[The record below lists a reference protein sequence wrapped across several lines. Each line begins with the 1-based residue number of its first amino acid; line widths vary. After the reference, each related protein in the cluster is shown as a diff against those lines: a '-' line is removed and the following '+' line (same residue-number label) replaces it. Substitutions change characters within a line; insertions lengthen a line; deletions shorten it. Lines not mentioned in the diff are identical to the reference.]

1 MCKSAEAEIIRAP
14 FAVAIGAAKP
24 HGPALIFIVNK
35 NAIIREIIA
44 ALAAELASYTHS
56 ARIAFAAATD
66 EQSKAENKYDT
77 RALEA
82 SYLARGQSLQ
92 AAEIQQA
99 IAQFE
104 AMPVREFRAGAPVDV
119 GALVALEGK
128 GGMTHYFIG
137 PRGGG
142 TEVNYEGCEILV
154 ITPQSPMGSQLM
166 GLKSG
171 AKVKISVGRFT
182 DTYTIASVQ

>member
-1 MCKSAEAEIIRAP
+1 MK
-14 FAVAIGAAKP
+14 KT
-24 HGPALIFIVNK
+24 
-35 NAIIREIIA
+35 AIIREIIA
-44 ALAAELASYTHS
+44 ALSAELASYTHS

-99 IAQFE
+99 ITQFE
-104 AMPVREFRAGAPVDV
+104 KMPVREFCAGAPIDV
-119 GALVALEGK
+119 GALVALDGK
-128 GGMTHYFIG
+128 SGTTHYFIG

-142 TEVNYEGCEILV
+142 TEVVCEGCEILV
-154 ITPQSPMGSQLM
+154 ITPQSPMGNQLM

-171 AKVKISVGRFT
+171 AKVKIAVGRFT
-182 DTYTIASVQ
+182 EAYSIASVR

>member
-1 MCKSAEAEIIRAP
+1 M
-14 FAVAIGAAKP
+14 
-24 HGPALIFIVNK
+24 NK

-44 ALAAELASYTHS
+44 ALSAELASYTHS

-104 AMPVREFRAGAPVDV
+104 AMPGREFRVGSPVDV

-128 GGMTHYFIG
+128 GGGTTHYFIG

-142 TEVNYEGCEILV
+142 TEVNCEGCEILV